1 MVHLVFLLASTLAA
15 TSASPP
21 VAPGPF
27 ELSVKGAGSRGTLVF
42 TPSGVAFAAADPK
55 KSRQWPYHELKQI
68 RVVSPREIAFDTFED
83 GSRWRF
89 GADRTIEFDVTEGA
103 VDPRLVAFLLE
114 QIQRPVTSAV
124 LPADLG
130 EPRTRIDA
138 KHLRGRKGTHG
149 TIAVYTSGI
158 SYEAGDPRDSRYWR
172 FGDLESVLRTSPF
185 KLLVNVYERGGVR
198 PFAFDLK
205 AALPDDAFDYVWD
218 QVNRPADR
226 IGVAR

>member
-1 MVHLVFLLASTLAA
+1 MFHLVFLLASTLAA

-42 TPSGVAFAAADPK
+42 TASGVAFAAADPK
-55 KSRQWPYHELKQI
+55 KSRQWPYHQLKQI

-89 GADRTIEFDVTEGA
+89 GADRTIEFDVTDGA
-103 VDPRLVAFLLE
+103 VDGGMVAFLLE
-114 QIQRPVTSAV
+114 NVQRPVTSAV
-124 LPADLG
+124 LPTPIG
-130 EPRTRIDA
+130 EARVRVDA

-149 TIAVYTSGI
+149 TIAVFSSGLA
-158 SYEAGDPRDSRYWR
+158 YETVDTRDSRYWR
-172 FGDLESVLRTSPF
+172 FADIESILRISPF
-185 KLLVNVYERGGVR
+185 TLLVNVYERGSVR

-205 AALPDDAFDYVWD
+205 ASMPDDAFDYVWH
-218 QVNRPADR
+218 QANRPTNR
-226 IGVAR
+226 SGGER